1 MITNILVI
9 ACPVWGVLARFAAAA
24 VGDVASRAEEAW
36 RLAQRDVG
44 PEPGPG
50 DDGSSA

>member
-24 VGDVASRAEEAW
+24 VGDVAVVVDVVAAAVRVAA
-36 RLAQRDVG
+36 AAPVG
-44 PEPGPG
+44 P
-50 DDGSSA
+50 